1 MVKYNRFC
9 LENGLRVLVHEDRSS
24 PLVAM
29 NVLYDV
35 GSRDEDPE
43 ATGLAHL
50 FEHLM
55 FGGTKN
61 IPEFDKYLQLA
72 GGENNAF
79 TNSDITSYYI
89 TLPAQNIETGF
100 WLESDRMNAI
110 DFSRKNLDTQKK
122 VVVEEYRQRY
132 LNQPY
137 GDAMLLLR
145 PLAYKV
151 HPYRWPTI
159 GIDIPHIMNASIER
173 IREFFFSHYAPD
185 NAVLSLAGN
194 ITSEH
199 ARKLTQKWFGSIE
212 KRKIAKRNLPVEP
225 VQKKADT
232 LTVEREVVTSALYK
246 AWHMCSRNSPDFYAL
261 DLITDLLAGG
271 ESGRLANR
279 LIRGKKIFSEINAY
293 LTSDID
299 PGLVIIHGKLMKGV
313 DIYSA
318 DEAVNKVILNLME
331 KSPASSEMEKV
342 KNKFEAASI
351 HGNTSILNKALN
363 LSYYELLGNPELI
376 NEETGLYRK
385 TDRQS
390 VIEAARKYLTATNCS
405 TLYYKSARKDK

>member
-1 MVKYNRFC
+1 
-9 LENGLRVLVHEDRSS
+9 
-24 PLVAM
+24 
-29 NVLYDV
+29 
-35 GSRDEDPE
+35 
-43 ATGLAHL
+43 
-50 FEHLM
+50 
-55 FGGTKN
+55 
-61 IPEFDKYLQLA
+61 
-72 GGENNAF
+72 
-79 TNSDITSYYI
+79 
-89 TLPAQNIETGF
+89 LPAQNIETGF

-225 VQKKADT
+225 VQKKAET
-232 LTVEREVVTSALYK
+232 LAVERNVATSALYK
-246 AWHMCSRNSPDFYAL
+246 AWHMCSRNSADFYTL

-299 PGLVIIHGKLMKGV
+299 PGLVIIHGKLMKGA
-313 DIYSA
+313 DIYRA
-318 DEAVNKVILNLME
+318 DEAINKVILNLME
-331 KSPASSEMEKV
+331 KSPALSEMEKV

-363 LSYYELLGNPELI
+363 LSYFELLGNPELI